1 MAEMH
6 KIRKRQ
12 TALLLSEVTY
22 RRGAALAVIRNET
35 MAEIWRLAIEG
46 SGLRPL
52 EEQHAADFR
61 RLNFLADRLGV
72 EEGGLA
78 LAEMMLRDKH
88 KLAEAWLWETYPEAS
103 EAA

>member
-22 RRGAALAVIRNET
+22 RRGAALAIIRNET
-35 MAEIWRLAIEG
+35 MAEIWRFVIEG
-46 SGLRPL
+46 GGLQSL
-52 EEQHAADFR
+52 EEQHVAEFR
-61 RLNFLADRLGV
+61 RLNFLANRLGI

-88 KLAEAWLWETYPEAS
+88 KMSDAWLWETYPEAN